1 MALKKFIGARYAPEF
16 AGAWSNSKQYAALS
30 VVYADNRSYVSRK
43 TVPAGTPITNTE
55 FWVQSSDWNAQ
66 VAEYNLK
73 VEGYNANVEQYNKNV
88 QDYSAA
94 VSGFY
99 ADTLHSFDTKADMQ
113 ADRTLALG
121 ETLLTCGDKR
131 IGDGGG
137 SFYQVVSETSVTA
150 VALDNGLFAEP
161 FEFQPYDY
169 NQFQQEVEEYK
180 DSTTRVY
187 NTQQDMVADVGI
199 NTGNILMTTGALEQ
213 GDGQGSFWNVT
224 DNQEEGSV
232 SLQNG
237 KYAKKFNIASV
248 DTSGNLLFNNKGNQ
262 VAIWGVKAGGEAV
275 NVPVSYNLGE
285 TRTVYVAVEYDSDN
299 TNATVNLVVN
309 GPVSFTK
316 EFAWSDASVTSGK
329 VKTVIYAITLHS
341 KGNSVYTG
349 SQVATSYL
357 TTMEKFINMLTVN
370 VPNKSQALDAW
381 DGDLVEEFS
390 ANFNVNTDI
399 VIKSIETT
407 IAMDDAAS
415 DDVFISTIPSVN
427 GFSNYNLFS
436 PSTNETTI
444 IDFSRYIPAGSASIN
459 FRISSTFNSIKTA
472 SAATG
477 NYGALNFTSGNF
489 QGKINYLTIN
499 TAQSESYSINNA
511 NAAWSGAQSN
521 RKTATFTV
529 SSPCILHSYTINSN
543 NTNIRSI
550 LTSTKGNFTGN
561 DHKTAGITTYEPDMY
576 LIPGAEYELIF
587 YSNKANTKFAA
598 PSAVTG
604 SFGPI
609 TFKGNSNFY
618 QGTITIIPINE

>member
-16 AGAWSNSKQYAALS
+16 AGAWSNTKQYAALS
-30 VVYADNRSYVSRK
+30 VVYTDNRSYVSRK

-73 VEGYNANVEQYNKNV
+73 VEGYNANVEQYNRNV

-131 IGDGGG
+131 IGDGDG
-137 SFYQVVSETSVTA
+137 SFYQVVSKTSATA

-169 NQFQQEVEEYK
+169 SQFQQEVEGYK

-213 GDGQGSFWNVT
+213 GDGRGSFWNVT

-232 SLQNG
+232 LLQNG
-237 KYAKKFNIASV
+237 KYAKKFDITSV
-248 DTSGNLLFNNKGNQ
+248 DASGTLLFNNKGNQ
-262 VAIWGVKAGGEAV
+262 VAIWGVKAGGETV
-275 NVPVSYNLGE
+275 SVPVSYSLGE
-285 TRTVYVAVEYDSDN
+285 TRNVFVAVEYDNDN
-299 TNATVNLVVN
+299 TNATVNLVVS

-316 EFAWSDASVTSGK
+316 AFAWSDASVASGQ
-329 VKTVIYAITLHS
+329 VKTVIYAITLYS

-349 SQVATSYL
+349 AQVAASYL
-357 TTMEKFINMLTVN
+357 TTLEKFIATLTVN
-370 VPNKSQALDAW
+370 VPNQSQALSAW
-381 DGDLVEEFS
+381 NGSLVKEFS
-390 ANFNVNTDI
+390 ANFNVNTGI
-399 VIKSIETT
+399 VIKDITTT
-407 IAMDDAAS
+407 IG
-415 DDVFISTIPSVN
+415 IQLSTSFLHLFKAYIPSVN
-427 GFSNYNLFS
+427 GDSHVLINS
-436 PSTNETTI
+436 PVNGKTEVFKFN
-444 IDFSRYIPAGSASIN
+444 RYIPAGNASVA
-459 FRISSTFNSIKTA
+459 FETLA
-472 SAATG
+472 SADNINRASTATG
-477 NYGALNFTSGNF
+477 NYGAFNFTSGNF
-489 QGKINYLTIN
+489 QGKITYFT
-499 TAQSESYSINNA
+499 TSAGQSTSYSVNDA
-511 NAAWSGAQSN
+511 NAAWSGEQLNSA
-521 RKTATFTV
+521 TAKFTV

-543 NTNIRSI
+543 NTNIHND
-550 LTSTKGNFTGN
+550 LTGANGTFIGNN
-561 DHKTAGITTYEPDMY
+561 HDTAGTTTYEPDMY
-576 LIPGAEYELIF
+576 LTPGVEYTLTFSCEGE
-587 YSNKANTKFAA
+587 SDRFAVPA
-598 PSAVTG
+598 AVAG

-609 TFKGNSNFY
+609 TFTSGNY
-618 QGTITIIPINE
+618 QGTITIIPVI